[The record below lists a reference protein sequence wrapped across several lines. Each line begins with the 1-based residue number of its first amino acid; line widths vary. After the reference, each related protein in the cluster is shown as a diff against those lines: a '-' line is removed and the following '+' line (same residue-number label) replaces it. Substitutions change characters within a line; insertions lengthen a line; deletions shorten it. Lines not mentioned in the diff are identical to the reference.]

1 MDICDFCY
9 EVNGSSDCENCY
21 IGNPCLGCIHYNRDC
36 KGQCYVQSHQNEKE
50 LFNLQLKMKK
60 ELGD

>member
-21 IGNPCLGCIHYNRDC
+21 IGNPCLGCIHYNCDC
-36 KGQCYVQSHQNEKE
+36 KGQCYVQSHKNENE
-50 LFNLQLKMKK
+50 LC
-60 ELGD
+60 D